1 MTTKA
6 KVAIGVIAA
15 ACILTIPTLNYLDAR
30 RWEAAQQEVAQLN
43 AEYKAQAQKEKEE
56 QEKAAGEEAT
66 KPAPQPEKPAEAPKV
81 EAAQAEPVQQPAIDK
96 PQPIVTEDEEGNVT
110 TIPQYPKTPH
120 PEETP
125 GSGQQTAPTNNT
137 PEWGEERIDP
147 ETGEKQFYDPVF
159 GWVTPGEGSTEIAE
173 NAGTGEVIGH

>member
-56 QEKAAGEEAT
+56 QEKTAGEEAT
-66 KPAPQPEKPAEAPKV
+66 KPAPQPEKPAEAPKA

-125 GSGQQTAPTNNT
+125 GSGQQTAPQ
-137 PEWGEERIDP
+137 PGDERIDP
-147 ETGEKQFYDPVF
+147 ETGEKQFYDRAF